1 MYNIKDNL
9 KLAQQETDMLNTKAR
24 SLLSLFLSFLLL
36 LSLVICFVPV
46 KAGATTQAEIDELKA
61 QRDELKSQQAD
72 LQNTVNS
79 LKGQKDKL
87 LDLKTALDEK
97 NAITLQQMINV
108 EEQIAL
114 HEELIAQKE
123 TEIAAAQ
130 EKADEQLVR
139 LKARIR
145 SMEENGRYN
154 YITVLFGASSIS
166 DFLSLMEDIGDIMQ
180 SDKELESEYRATVTE
195 LTSLKEEYEAAQ
207 LELREQK
214 AELKNL
220 SAQLEDDIREANA
233 AISELESD
241 ISANSAIL
249 SQLNSQ
255 RKEMDDL
262 IAQKVYEL
270 NQQNKP
276 STGGGSGSGSGSGSG
291 GGTVSGSG
299 RLTVWPSYCTYITS
313 VQGNRVHPV
322 TGKYGTHGGTDVGAS
337 YGTAIWA
344 AGNGTVTTSSDGW
357 NGGWGNYVMINH
369 GGGIQSL
376 YAHMSSRAVSVG
388 QTVSAG
394 QTIGYVGSSGRVTGP
409 HLHFEVWVNGSRVD
423 PQSYYPNVSF
433 TYSPTAWG

>member
-1 MYNIKDNL
+1 
-9 KLAQQETDMLNTKAR
+9 MLNKHLKSAF
-24 SLLSLFLSFLLL
+24 SVFFCLLL
-36 LSLVICFVPV
+36 IVSMVFAFAPLDAS
-46 KAGATTQAEIDELKA
+46 AATTQAEIDELKA
-61 QRDELKSQQAD
+61 QRDELKAQQSE
-72 LQNTVNS
+72 LQSTVDS

-87 LDLKTALDEK
+87 FELKTALDEK
-97 NAITLQQMINV
+97 NAITLQQIMNL

-114 HEELIAQKE
+114 HEELIEQKQL
-123 TEIAAAQ
+123 EINDAQ
-130 EKADEQLVR
+130 ELADEQLQR
-139 LKARIR
+139 LKTRIR

-154 YITVLFGASSIS
+154 YITVLFGAGSIS
-166 DFLSLMEDIGDIMQ
+166 EFLSLIDDVGDIMA
-180 SDKELESEYRATVTE
+180 SDKELEDSYKAAVSD
-195 LTSLKEEYEAAQ
+195 LTALKDEYEAAR
-207 LELREQK
+207 LELKEQQ

-220 SAQLEDDIREANA
+220 SAQLESDIADANA
-233 AISELESD
+233 AIAELESD
-241 ISANSAIL
+241 IDANSAIL

-255 RKEMDDL
+255 RKEMDTL
-262 IAQKVYEL
+262 INQKVNEL

-276 STGGGSGSGSGSGSG
+276 STGGATGTGSSG
-291 GGTVSGSG
+291 GGSGK
-299 RLTVWPSYCTYITS
+299 LTVWPSYCTYITS

-322 TGKYGTHGGTDVGAS
+322 TGQYGTHGGTDVGAS
-337 YGTAIWA
+337 YGSAIWA
-344 AGNGTVTTSSDGW
+344 AGSGTVTVSSDGW